1 MAWGGRI
8 EFDGFADYRVY
19 DKDGYG
25 AGLNLTRSLGDLNAH
40 CDCGLIADPELGEYV
55 AAKLQVAACG
65 PSCLACS
72 LSSMRR
78 LLQKIKSSCFAVME
92 SGSS

>member
-25 AGLNLTRSLGDLNAH
+25 AGLNMTRSLGDLNSH
-40 CDCGLIADPELGEYV
+40 CDCGLIADPELGEYA
-55 AAKLQVAACG
+55 AAKLQVAASS
-65 PSCLACS
+65 PAS
-72 LSSMRR
+72 LVVPSSMRR
-78 LLQKIKSSCFAVME
+78 LLRKIKSSCFAAME